1 MKKSV
6 WFVGAAIAPLWVI
19 AGGASAQTADAV
31 NPLDELVVV
40 GARTPTK
47 VSDIP
52 AATVVLS
59 EAQIQQQA
67 RAGVP
72 LKELLG
78 ALVPGLD
85 VGPQGRTNYGQNL
98 RGRSAQVMIDGV
110 TLNQSRSLSRQFD
123 SIDPF
128 NIVRV
133 EVLSGATA
141 VYGGGATG
149 GIINIVTKRGQAGPP
164 QFELE
169 AGLRTGF
176 EGGDLDK
183 RFGAAVSGGSETL
196 NGRLALAV
204 QKNGP
209 AYDADGERIKPDITQ
224 TDLQENLSTDI
235 QGEVNW
241 TPAEGHQLRVFGQIY
256 DSAYDGDDALY
267 LGPNLAGALAGRT
280 DLLEVRSGFSSDL
293 EPSTKRKMGSIDYSA
308 ADVLGGQSLLL
319 QVYGR
324 TEESAFYPFPGTASF
339 TVGGVRRNL
348 NYYGASK
355 QNTDLFGVKSALTKS
370 FGDLSVTYGFDYAQE
385 TFDAQQVLFNTAT
398 AFASGG
404 MNLVRTAEVGRYPS
418 FEVKT
423 PALYAQL
430 EWKPTANLTLAGG
443 LRHEKTKVKVDD
455 FVAFAQQVLVA
466 NGVASGADAVPGGS
480 NDYDVTL
487 VNLGAVYTFAERAQ
501 AWANYSEG
509 FDLPDPAKYY
519 GTGIYTLPAIGGRF
533 ALVSGVDVEGQP
545 LSGIKTKQIEG
556 GTRFTV
562 GSLNAQAALFYAL
575 SDKTIRFTAATL
587 NILMVDQEVRT
598 YGLEGFADYGLGDG
612 WSVGVSGLA
621 VASEQKT
628 AGSWKKQT
636 VTLASPS
643 KLNAYV
649 AKSFENGS
657 LRLQSSTTFD
667 LKDDVGGRLEGYTT
681 VDLLGEAKVGP
692 GRLSIGVQNLLNE
705 DYTTI
710 WGQRAVLFYSSLVN
724 PAVVTFKG
732 RGRTF
737 GLSYDVA
744 F

>member
-1 MKKSV
+1 M
-6 WFVGAAIAPLWVI
+6 WLVGAAIAPLW
-19 AGGASAQTADAV
+19 AMASAAAAQDAA

-98 RGRSAQVMIDGV
+98 RGRSVLVMIDGV

-128 NIVRV
+128 NVARV

-149 GIINIVTKRGQAGPP
+149 GIINIVTKRGQAGPAR
-164 QFELE
+164 FELE

-176 EGGDLDK
+176 EGGDFDK

-209 AYDADGERIKPDITQ
+209 AYDADSKRIKPDITQ

-235 QGEVNW
+235 QGELNW
-241 TPAEGHQLRVFGQIY
+241 TPAEGHAVRLFAQVY
-256 DSAYDGDDALY
+256 DSGYDGDDALY
-267 LGPNLAGALAGRT
+267 LGPNLSGALAGRT
-280 DLLEVRSGFSSDL
+280 ELLQVRSGFSSDL

-308 ADVLGGQSLLL
+308 SDVLGGQSLLV

-324 TEESAFYPFPGTASF
+324 TEKSAFYPFPGAASF
-339 TVGGVRRNL
+339 TVGGVRRSL

-355 QNTDLFGVKSALTKS
+355 QNTELFGVKSALTKR
-370 FGDLSVTYGFDYAQE
+370 FGDVSLTYGLDYAQE
-385 TFDAQQVLFNTAT
+385 SFDAQQVLFDTAQ

-404 MNLVRTAEVGRYPS
+404 MTLRRTAEVGRYPA
-418 FEVKT
+418 FKVKT

-430 EWKPTANLTLAGG
+430 EWKPTANLTLSGG
-443 LRHEKTKVKVDD
+443 LRHEKTKVSVDD
-455 FVAFAQQVLVA
+455 YVAFAQQVLVA
-466 NGVASGADAVPGGS
+466 NGVASGADVVPGGS

-487 VNLGAVYTFAERAQ
+487 VNLGGVYTFAERAQ
-501 AWANYSEG
+501 AWVNYSEG

-519 GTGIYTLPAIGGRF
+519 GTGIYSLPALGGRF
-533 ALVSGVDVEGQP
+533 SLVSGVDVKGQP
-545 LSGIKTKQIEG
+545 LSGIKTKQVEG
-556 GTRFTV
+556 GTRFTL

-575 SDKTIRFTAATL
+575 SDKTIQFTAATL

-598 YGLEGFADYGLGDG
+598 YGLEGFADYGLGEG
-612 WSVGVSGLA
+612 WSVGVSG
-621 VASEQKT
+621 VAITSQQKT

-649 AKSFENGS
+649 AKTFDGGS
-657 LRLQSSTTFD
+657 VRLQSSTTFD
-667 LKDDVGGRLEGYTT
+667 LKDDVGGRLDGYTT
-681 VDLLGEAKVGP
+681 LDLLGDVKVGP
-692 GRLSIGVQNLLNE
+692 GRLSVGVQNLLGE

>member
-1 MKKSV
+1 MNKSI
-6 WFVGAAIAPLWVI
+6 WAVGAAIAPLWAF
-19 AGGASAQTADAV
+19 AGGAAAQSAPA

-52 AATVVLS
+52 AATVVLT
-59 EAQIQQQA
+59 EDQIQQQA

-85 VGPQGRTNYGQNL
+85 IGPQGRTNYGQNL
-98 RGRSAQVMIDGV
+98 RGRSVLVMIDGV

-128 NIVRV
+128 NIARV

-141 VYGGGATG
+141 LYGGGATG
-149 GIINIVTKRGQAGPP
+149 GIINIVTKRGAAGPAG
-164 QFELE
+164 FELE

-176 EGGDLDK
+176 EGGDFDT
-183 RFGAAVSGGSETL
+183 RFGAAVSGGSEIL
-196 NGRLALAV
+196 NGRLAVAI

-209 AYDADGERIKPDITQ
+209 AYDADGHRIKPDITQ
-224 TDLQENLSTDI
+224 TDLQENLSTDV
-235 QGEVNW
+235 QGELNW
-241 TPAEGHQLRVFGQIY
+241 TPAPGHALRLLAQVY
-256 DSAYDGDDALY
+256 DSRYDGDDALY

-293 EPSTKRKMGSIDYSA
+293 EPSTKRTMGSIDYSA
-308 ADVLGGQSLLL
+308 ADVLGGQSLLV

-324 TEESAFYPFPGTASF
+324 TEKSAFYPFPGSAAF
-339 TVGGVRRNL
+339 TVAGVRRSL

-355 QNTDLFGVKSALTKS
+355 QNTDLFGVKTALSKR
-370 FGDLSVTYGFDYAQE
+370 FGDLSVTYGVDYSQE
-385 TFDAQQVLFNTAT
+385 SFDAQQVLFDTLT

-404 MNLVRTAEVGRYPS
+404 MTLQRTAEVGRYPS
-418 FEVKT
+418 FEIKT

-430 EWKPTANLTLAGG
+430 EWKPTDQLTVSGG

-455 FVAFAQQVLVA
+455 FVAFAQQVLIAGGVA
-466 NGVASGADAVPGGS
+466 NGADAVPGGS

-487 VNLGAVYTFAERAQ
+487 VNLGAVYSFAPQ
-501 AWANYSEG
+501 VQGWANYSEG

-519 GTGIYTLPAIGGRF
+519 GTGVYNLPALGGRF
-533 ALVSGVDVEGQP
+533 SLLSGVDVDGQP
-545 LSGIKTKQIEG
+545 LSGIKTKQVEAG
-556 GTRFTV
+556 ARFTV
-562 GSLNAQAALFYAL
+562 GPLNAQAAAFYAL
-575 SDKTIRFTAATL
+575 SDKTIQFTAATL

-598 YGLEGFADYGLGDG
+598 YGLEGFADYAIGDG
-612 WSVGVSGLA
+612 WSVGLSGMA
-621 VASEQKT
+621 IASEQKT

-636 VTLASPS
+636 VTLSSPS
-643 KLNAYV
+643 KLNLYA
-649 AKSFENGS
+649 AKTFDGGS
-657 LRLQSSTTFD
+657 VRLQSSTTFD

-681 VDLLGEAKVGP
+681 LDLLGDVKVGP
-692 GRLSIGVQNLLNE
+692 GRLSLGVQNLLNE

-710 WGQRAVLFYSSLVN
+710 WGQRAVLFYSALVN